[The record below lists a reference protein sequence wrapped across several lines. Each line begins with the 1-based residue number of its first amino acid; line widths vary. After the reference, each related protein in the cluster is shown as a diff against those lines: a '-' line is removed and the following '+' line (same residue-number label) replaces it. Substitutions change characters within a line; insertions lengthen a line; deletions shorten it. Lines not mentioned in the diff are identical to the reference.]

1 MKKISILLIV
11 VMCLGFFA
19 GCGKTGGQ
27 SGGGGQ
33 SDGSGQMSGT
43 KTYRLEEIGYK
54 ESLYEKR
61 IDDTYLNVT
70 VPTKEY
76 FSTGEK
82 IEVTSKIKANK
93 IWKKQ
98 GGDVVAG
105 AVYYI
110 VDWGDGTWSYNGPGV
125 QSDTMKSAI
134 VNSHVYKKAGTYYIS
149 SAAYCMQT
157 DEYVGW
163 SDGKKIT
170 VKGDDIVYGGLMNNL
185 KPVSS
190 ASYSAA
196 NDVEKIT
203 DGDSSTYFRSAE
215 AEDAYDEQYAGYLFD
230 DIYTLNKIEIQIP
243 SEADIFP
250 SNIAVEYTTDN
261 GKTWQFLPKYYYLY
275 DYAKGIFNPIMRF
288 PNPKGATL
296 VLDLDGIVAN
306 GIRLVSKLT
315 SVALNDMAKEK
326 TLYVSEMRVYGSRRT
341 LLYTSMGSTF
351 DADLNNMWTIYGS
364 AKTEPNLT
372 GNQLSSATNQS
383 PFRTGHAIIGSTE
396 WLEWCGL
403 KYNWTNYDA
412 ARELCHN
419 YLKSTRTGS
428 DGWSNDDGYVWA
440 TANGQYHLDMGAHYT
455 YNSIFVM
462 AARNY
467 LLQGNNVGEYD
478 ENGNYIPFMDMTNA
492 LGQTMRERLTKAM
505 NYMLKTLDGEKGV
518 LVIKDPKNQGLAGA
532 KASVASNYWD
542 AMTAFGYISS
552 YENIFFYESIK
563 AYADILEYFGEDS
576 TYYRNLEK
584 LVKEKFNETFWDR
597 TKKRYITSINS
608 ENVTLDFGVTY
619 VNFMAVAAG
628 LADDIKA
635 EAIYAWVD
643 GERIIAG
650 DTSTGD
656 DIYGAFKF
664 SARGN
669 TLDVSKVTD
678 KNGQWYWWYNAE
690 TMSPA
695 AGLGAYGNQMQNGG
709 TIFYTSYYDLL
720 GRSFV
725 SADNSFAR
733 FKTIMDEFHIDSLR
747 RNPRTYYG
755 EYVAGVLGEFPESGL
770 VPYTFISNIVGLN
783 ATVKGLEIKSA
794 LPSEMEFAGV
804 SEYLYGNRTYSIKV
818 DKRISVPKVEKYD
831 DGTFFVTVPAD
842 GVYYITL
849 DNRLVKR

>member
-230 DIYTLNKIEIQIP
+230 DIYTLDKIEIQIP

-250 SNIAVEYTTDN
+250 SNIAVEYTT
-261 GKTWQFLPKYYYLY
+261 
-275 DYAKGIFNPIMRF
+275 
-288 PNPKGATL
+288 
-296 VLDLDGIVAN
+296 
-306 GIRLVSKLT
+306 
-315 SVALNDMAKEK
+315 
-326 TLYVSEMRVYGSRRT
+326 
-341 LLYTSMGSTF
+341 
-351 DADLNNMWTIYGS
+351 
-364 AKTEPNLT
+364 
-372 GNQLSSATNQS
+372 
-383 PFRTGHAIIGSTE
+383 
-396 WLEWCGL
+396 
-403 KYNWTNYDA
+403 
-412 ARELCHN
+412 
-419 YLKSTRTGS
+419 
-428 DGWSNDDGYVWA
+428 
-440 TANGQYHLDMGAHYT
+440 
-455 YNSIFVM
+455 
-462 AARNY
+462 
-467 LLQGNNVGEYD
+467 
-478 ENGNYIPFMDMTNA
+478 
-492 LGQTMRERLTKAM
+492 
-505 NYMLKTLDGEKGV
+505 
-518 LVIKDPKNQGLAGA
+518 
-532 KASVASNYWD
+532 
-542 AMTAFGYISS
+542 
-552 YENIFFYESIK
+552 
-563 AYADILEYFGEDS
+563 
-576 TYYRNLEK
+576 
-584 LVKEKFNETFWDR
+584 
-597 TKKRYITSINS
+597 
-608 ENVTLDFGVTY
+608 
-619 VNFMAVAAG
+619 
-628 LADDIKA
+628 
-635 EAIYAWVD
+635 EAW
-643 GERIIAG
+643 
-650 DTSTGD
+650 
-656 DIYGAFKF
+656 
-664 SARGN
+664 
-669 TLDVSKVTD
+669 
-678 KNGQWYWWYNAE
+678 
-690 TMSPA
+690 
-695 AGLGAYGNQMQNGG
+695 
-709 TIFYTSYYDLL
+709 
-720 GRSFV
+720 
-725 SADNSFAR
+725 
-733 FKTIMDEFHIDSLR
+733 
-747 RNPRTYYG
+747 
-755 EYVAGVLGEFPESGL
+755 
-770 VPYTFISNIVGLN
+770 
-783 ATVKGLEIKSA
+783 
-794 LPSEMEFAGV
+794 
-804 SEYLYGNRTYSIKV
+804 
-818 DKRISVPKVEKYD
+818 
-831 DGTFFVTVPAD
+831 
-842 GVYYITL
+842 
-849 DNRLVKR
+849 

>member
-11 VMCLGFFA
+11 VMCLGLFA

-61 IDDTYLNVT
+61 IDVTYINVT

-105 AVYYI
+105 AVYYV

-170 VKGDDIVYGGLMNNL
+170 VKGDDIVYDGLMNNL

-230 DIYTLNKIEIQIP
+230 DIYTLDKIEIQIP

-419 YLKSTRTGS
+419 YLKSTRTETIS
-428 DGWSNDDGYVWA
+428 
-440 TANGQYHLDMGAHYT
+440 
-455 YNSIFVM
+455 
-462 AARNY
+462 
-467 LLQGNNVGEYD
+467 
-478 ENGNYIPFMDMTNA
+478 
-492 LGQTMRERLTKAM
+492 RLW
-505 NYMLKTLDGEKGV
+505 
-518 LVIKDPKNQGLAGA
+518 I
-532 KASVASNYWD
+532 
-542 AMTAFGYISS
+542 
-552 YENIFFYESIK
+552 
-563 AYADILEYFGEDS
+563 
-576 TYYRNLEK
+576 
-584 LVKEKFNETFWDR
+584 
-597 TKKRYITSINS
+597 
-608 ENVTLDFGVTY
+608 
-619 VNFMAVAAG
+619 
-628 LADDIKA
+628 
-635 EAIYAWVD
+635 
-643 GERIIAG
+643 
-650 DTSTGD
+650 
-656 DIYGAFKF
+656 
-664 SARGN
+664 
-669 TLDVSKVTD
+669 
-678 KNGQWYWWYNAE
+678 
-690 TMSPA
+690 
-695 AGLGAYGNQMQNGG
+695 
-709 TIFYTSYYDLL
+709 
-720 GRSFV
+720 
-725 SADNSFAR
+725 
-733 FKTIMDEFHIDSLR
+733 
-747 RNPRTYYG
+747 
-755 EYVAGVLGEFPESGL
+755 
-770 VPYTFISNIVGLN
+770 
-783 ATVKGLEIKSA
+783 
-794 LPSEMEFAGV
+794 
-804 SEYLYGNRTYSIKV
+804 
-818 DKRISVPKVEKYD
+818 
-831 DGTFFVTVPAD
+831 
-842 GVYYITL
+842 
-849 DNRLVKR
+849 